1 MVRPFQNADT
11 KKSMWQ
17 VLNTFAPFFVLWLA
31 MYYSLRVGYWLT
43 LLLALPTAGLMVR
56 MFIIQHDCGHGSF
69 FKSRQLN
76 DSLGNV
82 CSLFTL
88 TPFYQWRKSHAVH
101 HATSGNL
108 ARRDV
113 HDVYT
118 MTVKEYNASPLK
130 TRLRYRL
137 YRNPITLFLILPL
150 TLFLVLYRFPGPL
163 SRRKERI
170 NVLLN
175 DLALVLLV
183 MPADHVIL
191 DTEAWCNAVRHG
203 AQLAAQG
210 MVVTFGIT
218 IIIQNGL
225 LTGFSADSLRLPAG
239 NIETQSVQ
247 LAGMHL
253 GVLPIFTFV
262 VAFALIRPDHA
273 GNSAPIGQS
282 DAIKVFKTFLAVDQ
296 RRPAES
302 IVAPLGG
309 TSGCNRGH
317 QYCRRCSDSRSLHL
331 RSLPRSTRHIRTER
345 CYVIPG
351 ETEIPSP

>member
-1 MVRPFQNADT
+1 MYVSQTESPGQLNWKSMVRPFQNADT

-183 MPADHVIL
+183 LVISL
-191 DTEAWCNAVRHG
+191 IVGFRPFLMVHLPLLFIASTVGTWLFFVQHQFEDTYWAGGEEWDYATAALQGSSFYKLPKVLQWFTGNIGFHHIHHLSPKIPNYQLEACHK
-203 AQLAAQG
+203 
-210 MVVTFGIT
+210 
-218 IIIQNGL
+218 QNPEL
-225 LTGFSADSLRLPAG
+225 QQVSTLTLSSSLR
-239 NIETQSVQ
+239 T
-247 LAGMHL
+247 
-253 GVLPIFTFV
+253 
-262 VAFALIRPDHA
+262 
-273 GNSAPIGQS
+273 
-282 DAIKVFKTFLAVDQ
+282 TFLSLWDEDRKKLVSFRTA
-296 RRPAES
+296 RRLSAAES
-302 IVAPLGG
+302 GVGRKP
-309 TSGCNRGH
+309 
-317 QYCRRCSDSRSLHL
+317 
-331 RSLPRSTRHIRTER
+331 
-345 CYVIPG
+345 
-351 ETEIPSP
+351 